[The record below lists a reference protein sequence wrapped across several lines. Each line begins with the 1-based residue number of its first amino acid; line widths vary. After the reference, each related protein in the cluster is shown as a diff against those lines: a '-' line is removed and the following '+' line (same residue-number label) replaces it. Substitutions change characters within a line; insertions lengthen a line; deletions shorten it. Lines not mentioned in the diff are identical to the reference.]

1 MRLTQ
6 DLRFAIRVILKDR
19 WFTAVAALAL
29 GLGIGVNTTVFT
41 FVNAVLVRGLPFD
54 RSHEI
59 YYVATRTLPDG
70 DPEAASYPDFLD
82 WKAQS
87 TTFAEMGAFRN
98 VTMNVS
104 ETGRPPERVSGLL
117 VTANTF
123 RILRQKPFLGRD
135 FTPEEDRP
143 EAAPVVVI
151 GYSLW
156 RTRYDSDPAILGRT
170 IKVNDVA
177 CTIIGVMPEGMRF
190 ALTNDMW
197 RPLVPDAN
205 LQHRDRRI
213 VNVIG
218 RVKPEV
224 ARSRAEEDITAI
236 AQRLRQEY
244 PDSNKNI
251 DAELM
256 TFNERYN
263 GGPIRFI
270 FLALLGAVG
279 ISCCARPARP
289 QRSSRRSAKRYS
301 QWTPTNRF
309 FPF

>member
-1 MRLTQ
+1 
-6 DLRFAIRVILKDR
+6 
-19 WFTAVAALAL
+19 
-29 GLGIGVNTTVFT
+29 
-41 FVNAVLVRGLPFD
+41 
-54 RSHEI
+54 
-59 YYVATRTLPDG
+59 
-70 DPEAASYPDFLD
+70 
-82 WKAQS
+82 
-87 TTFAEMGAFRN
+87 
-98 VTMNVS
+98 
-104 ETGRPPERVSGLL
+104 
-117 VTANTF
+117 
-123 RILRQKPFLGRD
+123 
-135 FTPEEDRP
+135 
-143 EAAPVVVI
+143 VVI

-170 IKVNDVA
+170 IKVNAVA